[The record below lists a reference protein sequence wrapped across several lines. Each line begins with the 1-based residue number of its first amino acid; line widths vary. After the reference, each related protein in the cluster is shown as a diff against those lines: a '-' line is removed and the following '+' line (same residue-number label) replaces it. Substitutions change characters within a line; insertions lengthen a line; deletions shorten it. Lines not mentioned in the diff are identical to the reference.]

1 MLWSMTHGNKKS
13 LIAHVI
19 FQRQCKLLIFKAV
32 FIYHVLSPQVYLN
45 ASAMPMI
52 AIITFFASAVNH
64 SILGLIGTLY
74 ATRPVAM

>member
-1 MLWSMTHGNKKS
+1 MTHGNKKS
-13 LIAHVI
+13 LTAHVI

-32 FIYHVLSPQVYLN
+32 FINHVLSPQVYLN

-52 AIITFFASAVNH
+52 AIITFFASVVNH